1 MVSIKGRSLC
11 SLSYCGSS
19 LGLTL
24 VLSFK
29 CKHRKSTLNWSIGM
43 PRTIAGTPQLIHY
56 ISNYS
61 PHCEMSGR
69 SYGALQGPKYPKMIM
84 PLKPTKREYKV
95 WSLCDSKN
103 GYMVNFDV
111 YAGKGKQREANLGI
125 AVVKN
130 LAQPLCGKNHILFFD
145 NFFSD
150 VELAHSL
157 LEQNRKKFPSSLRS
171 VKFTNCGDTKSELV
185 EGNTIQCLVW
195 LDKKLVSL
203 VNTAYDPLAI

>member
-1 MVSIKGRSLC
+1 
-11 SLSYCGSS
+11 
-19 LGLTL
+19 
-24 VLSFK
+24 
-29 CKHRKSTLNWSIGM
+29 
-43 PRTIAGTPQLIHY
+43 
-56 ISNYS
+56 
-61 PHCEMSGR
+61 
-69 SYGALQGPKYPKMIM
+69 
-84 PLKPTKREYKV
+84 
-95 WSLCDSKN
+95 
-103 GYMVNFDV
+103 MVNFDV

-157 LEQNRKKFPSSLRS
+157 LEQNLCCVGTIRSNRKKFPSSLRS

-203 VNTAYDPLAI
+203 VNTAYDPLAIKSQSEKQGWIHLCCYLP

>member
-1 MVSIKGRSLC
+1 M
-11 SLSYCGSS
+11 
-19 LGLTL
+19 
-24 VLSFK
+24 
-29 CKHRKSTLNWSIGM
+29 
-43 PRTIAGTPQLIHY
+43 
-56 ISNYS
+56 
-61 PHCEMSGR
+61 
-69 SYGALQGPKYPKMIM
+69 
-84 PLKPTKREYKV
+84 

-157 LEQNRKKFPSSLRS
+157 LEQNLCCVGTIRSNRKKFPSSLRS